1 MSLHELGNKW
11 SNWPFQIKCKVGTGW
26 VVSYLEPFQGC
37 PQNDTEQG
45 PCTQATGVDVQM
57 SIFLPS
63 LSFLSLT
70 SLPPP
75 SLPSFYWEIFPAQ
88 RKRCKENYKADIWP
102 QLCQSLVFCPMCW
115 NCLKET
121 KHYKWHHGPVNPFL
135 PLQNLGLFPIWSSL
149 TSCL

>member
-1 MSLHELGNKW
+1 MAGQEEEHFWGCLLSLHELGNKW

-75 SLPSFYWEIFPAQ
+75 SLPSFYWEYFQHRESDAKRTIKQTSGPSFVRVWCSVPCAGTVL
-88 RKRCKENYKADIWP
+88 RKPNI
-102 QLCQSLVFCPMCW
+102 
-115 NCLKET
+115 
-121 KHYKWHHGPVNPFL
+121 
-135 PLQNLGLFPIWSSL
+135 
-149 TSCL
+149 TSGIMDQ